1 MVEVK
6 YCVESAVMGALSQAI
21 AGKVTGDLKGGGN
34 HCYVGGPDFIF
45 YEYPAG
51 GTGGWDGGDG
61 NNAVRTFTE
70 SDITT
75 IQPVEAVEQKYP
87 LRVERCELR
96 PDSGGAGHYRGGLGL
111 VREVRVLA
119 PSAQL
124 SVLAEKS
131 LLRPYGVCGGHG
143 GAPNRFYV
151 RRAGTDVEP
160 SPLPGKVSAFPLVRD
175 DVVVMASSG
184 GGGFG
189 DPLDR
194 DPARVAADLAQ
205 GLVSPAAAASVYGV
219 VVTEGAVHNAATAA
233 RRRELIAARVT
244 VPLDLATDHDESH
257 TRIVTLDVATARRL
271 GVTSGDIVELMNPV
285 GAPVRC
291 WVGSIREIRS
301 SRAARVSAVTL
312 SMLGRRAGDVV
323 EIRNLR

>member
-61 NNAVRTFTE
+61 NNAVRAFTE

-87 LRVERCELR
+87 LRIERCELR
-96 PDSGGAGHYRGGLGL
+96 PDSGGAGRYRGGLGL

-175 DVVVMASSG
+175 DVVIMASSG

-189 DPLDR
+189 DPLGR
-194 DPARVAADLAQ
+194 LPAHVASDLVQ
-205 GLVSPAAAASVYGV
+205 GLVTAAAAASIYGV
-219 VVTEGAVHNAATAA
+219 AVTAGTVDDAATAA
-233 RRRELIAARVT
+233 RRRELLAARVT
-244 VPLDLATDHDESH
+244 VPLDVAADHDESH
-257 TRIVTLDVATARRL
+257 TRIITLDAATARRL
-271 GVTSGDIVELMNPV
+271 GVTSGDIVELVNPL

-291 WVGSIREIRS
+291 WIGSVPEAGP
-301 SRAARVSAVTL
+301 SRGAGVSAITL
-312 SMLGRRAGDVV
+312 SMLGCSVGDAV

>member
-1 MVEVK
+1 
-6 YCVESAVMGALSQAI
+6 VMGALSQAI

-34 HCYVGGPDFIF
+34 HCYIGGPDFIF

-61 NNAVRTFTE
+61 NNAVRAFTE

-143 GAPNRFYV
+143 GATNRFYV
-151 RRAGTDVEP
+151 KRAGADVEP

-184 GGGFG
+184 GGGYG
-189 DPLDR
+189 DPLGR
-194 DPARVAADLAQ
+194 DPARVVVDLAQ
-205 GLVSPAAAASVYGV
+205 GVVTPAAAASVYGV
-219 VVTEGAVHNAATAA
+219 VVADAAVDEAATLEL
-233 RRRELIAARVT
+233 RRRLAAARVT
-244 VPLDLATDHDESH
+244 ASLSLTADRDETQ
-257 TRIVTLDVATARRL
+257 TRIIALDAATARQL
-271 GVTSGDIVELMNPV
+271 GVARGDVVELVNPG
-285 GAPVRC
+285 GAPVRS
-291 WVGSIREIRS
+291 WVGSVYEGSSRS
-301 SRAARVSAVTL
+301 SRRAGVSAVTL
-312 SMLGRRAGDVV
+312 SMLQRAPDDEI

>member
-1 MVEVK
+1 MTMVGSPAMRGTLRS
-6 YCVESAVMGALSQAI
+6 CVVVSLMLAACGPNNRNGNGGVDGN
-21 AGKVTGDLKGGGN
+21 TGDDGN
-34 HCYVGGPDFIF
+34 NN
-45 YEYPAG
+45 
-51 GTGGWDGGDG
+51 GGDG
-61 NNAVRTFTE
+61 NNAVRAFTE

-131 LLRPYGVCGGHG
+131 LLSPYGVCGGYG

-151 RRAGTDVEP
+151 KRAGADVEP

-189 DPLDR
+189 DPLER
-194 DPARVAADLAQ
+194 DPVRVLVDLAQ
-205 GLVSPAAAASVYGV
+205 GVVTPAAAASLYGV
-219 VVTEGAVHNAATAA
+219 VVTDGVLDEAATAQ
-233 RRRELIAARVT
+233 RRRELAAERVIATLR
-244 VPLDLATDHDESH
+244 LASHDEAQ
-257 TRIVTLDVATARRL
+257 TRIVSLDGATARRL
-271 GVTSGDIVELMNPV
+271 GVTRGHVVELVNRA

-291 WVGSIREIRS
+291 WVGAVRDGASRE
-301 SRAARVSAVTL
+301 AGVSPITL
-312 SMLGRRAGDVV
+312 SMLGRVAGDEV
-323 EIRNLR
+323 EIRELASPVQ